1 MNEKTLGLSL
11 QVSKDLKGIKNQYTI
26 KEQTILLTLLVSSK
40 RNEICDIKKNCSM
53 FHDLLKIL
61 TIYDFLVVIC
71 CALQFALPEIWPVYA
86 KNVHPYVMMILLPS
100 LHIVVMSSVYN
111 TILISFERYIRICY
125 YCQLKETNIIT
136 EDNIK
141 YYQCIVILF
150 PILFYIPKLFEIN
163 VQSVTNENTKLV
175 NCQNFI
181 KISKYM
187 ESPKTRS
194 IMQAQLNSSDLDHI
208 LKVVSLCRNDYEDI
222 VSNSSSHVVYRNIT
236 ISKTKVLS
244 IVPTS
249 LRKNKNVERRMSL
262 HYYQSNRESLIS
274 DSNGVCPQNSSKFED
289 HNTTERM
296 DPNMR
301 QESFTK
307 ERIHEKESI
316 HILSDIH
323 NEERRKS
330 RVSFGEIRSG
340 KRGHHPSRQNDE
352 SDSEEGDE
360 EKGQKAKKFQ
370 SAISLVSN
378 VRNSFSEKVSHIN
391 KERRLARISL
401 CIVWLFIFCHA
412 CKLIPT
418 AYEAW
423 MSSSSSSSS
432 TNNEKFPSWIVS
444 IENISHTLI
453 TLNSALNFIIY
464 IIL

>member
-1 MNEKTLGLSL
+1 MNST
-11 QVSKDLKGIKNQYTI
+11 
-26 KEQTILLTLLVSSK
+26 
-40 RNEICDIKKNCSM
+40 
-53 FHDLLKIL
+53 
-61 TIYDFLVVIC
+61 
-71 CALQFALPEIWPVYA
+71 
-86 KNVHPYVMMILLPS
+86 
-100 LHIVVMSSVYN
+100 
-111 TILISFERYIRICY
+111 FERYIRICY

-249 LRKNKNVERRMSL
+249 LRKNVYYQKIYFVYLNTIFASVLPLCLLLFFNIRTAHELIIMSKFDKKNVERRMSL